1 MEEKII
7 SINPVED
14 YFSITWQLGLFCN
27 YNCMYCSPEWHD
39 TTSIPHSLETL
50 KTTWTNIYNK
60 SKDLNLKYKISF
72 TGGEPTANKSFL
84 PFLNWLRSNYDC
96 IGQILITSNGSAS
109 LNYYKK
115 LCQSVEALSLSTHS
129 EYINEKEFFTKCKEL
144 DKIMKRPVKSLHV
157 NIMNEFW
164 NKERI
169 KLYEEFLKENNI
181 SYSIN
186 KIDYSFKIRD
196 FTLNKGIINIE
207 QIL

>member
-1 MEEKII
+1 
-7 SINPVED
+7 
-14 YFSITWQLGLFCN
+14 
-27 YNCMYCSPEWHD
+27 
-39 TTSIPHSLETL
+39 
-50 KTTWTNIYNK
+50 
-60 SKDLNLKYKISF
+60 
-72 TGGEPTANKSFL
+72 
-84 PFLNWLRSNYDC
+84 
-96 IGQILITSNGSAS
+96 
-109 LNYYKK
+109 
-115 LCQSVEALSLSTHS
+115 
-129 EYINEKEFFTKCKEL
+129 
-144 DKIMKRPVKSLHV
+144 MKRPVKSLHV